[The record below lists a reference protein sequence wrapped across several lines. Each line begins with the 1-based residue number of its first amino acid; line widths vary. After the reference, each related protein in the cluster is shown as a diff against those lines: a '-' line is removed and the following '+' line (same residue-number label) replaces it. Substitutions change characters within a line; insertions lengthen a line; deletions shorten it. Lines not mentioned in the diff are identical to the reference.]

1 MNKQAYL
8 ERIRQLLQSLPEED
22 RERSLAFY
30 AESIADRM
38 EDGMSEEEAVA
49 SLESPEEAA
58 KAILMDTPLPKLVK
72 ARVKERHMGALE
84 IVLLVLGF
92 PLWFPLVLTVLILG
106 FTLCLLVWVLA
117 VSLGAVVLA
126 LGLSGLAVLI
136 GGFTLIT
143 KLSLPAILLA
153 PGAALVL
160 IGLAILMG
168 FATVGAVRLA
178 VELGKA
184 MLRGLKSL
192 LIRKEKET

>member
-72 ARVKERHMGALE
+72 ARVKGRHMGALE

-117 VSLGAVVLA
+117 LSLGAVVLA